1 MLKLSTHSGFHDLF
15 LKYIH
20 GLESFWIGFMVFNT
34 TFKNIS
40 VISWRSVLLVKE
52 TWENHRQLSLTTFI
66 TYCCIEYTSP
76 CGDCYRYLWLSV
88 LFVLPKDKELGNRK
102 QDKLQRQQIQIPFST
117 SIHWCHFPNHFD
129 KLGNSSVQKS
139 WKWNDFW
146 IRNKALYI
154 EKCVR
159 HQFNTMANKYN
170 GTIYDRHDDFIFPI
184 VNFAF
189 KEVIG
194 CRHAPTAYAKYI
206 YRLINI
212 LIIAYHDLS
221 NISSRSSCRYKA
233 TLEWACLYTF

>member
-66 TYCCIEYTSP
+66 TYCCIEYTS
-76 CGDCYRYLWLSV
+76 
-88 LFVLPKDKELGNRK
+88 
-102 QDKLQRQQIQIPFST
+102 QRQQIQIPFST

-170 GTIYDRHDDFIFPI
+170 GTIYDRHNDFIFPI

>member
-129 KLGNSSVQKS
+129 KLGNSSVQNHENEMTSGSETKLCILKNVS
-139 WKWNDFW
+139 DTNL
-146 IRNKALYI
+146 IRW
-154 EKCVR
+154 
-159 HQFNTMANKYN
+159 Q
-170 GTIYDRHDDFIFPI
+170 
-184 VNFAF
+184 
-189 KEVIG
+189 
-194 CRHAPTAYAKYI
+194 
-206 YRLINI
+206 INI
-212 LIIAYHDLS
+212 MEPFMTGMTI
-221 NISSRSSCRYKA
+221 
-233 TLEWACLYTF
+233 LYFLL